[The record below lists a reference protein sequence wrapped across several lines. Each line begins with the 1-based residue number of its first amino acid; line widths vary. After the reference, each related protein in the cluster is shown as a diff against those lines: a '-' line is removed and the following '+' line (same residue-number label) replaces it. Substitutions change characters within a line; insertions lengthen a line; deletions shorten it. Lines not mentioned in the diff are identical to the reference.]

1 MVGLYVIVS
10 GKNNIINMK
19 KQETLDSFNEQIRIE
34 NYSEE
39 LIENYLYAVRL
50 LLEWVENL

>member
-34 NYSEE
+34 NYSQE